1 MGGMSQAVSAALL
14 RIAIVDGDSA
24 NAAIACADA
33 SNNDIGANDTIIAC
47 IEQKTE
53 TNLSTDRTSTTT
65 VSAAGE
71 IKCSDD
77 TADDKLIVLWIAQE
91 APANQQASPS
101 FGFALVDGDSANTDI
116 AVADKDGNNID
127 TEDALFAVLE
137 KTASTGAVVDR
148 TATSSITSDGNIQCT
163 AATDGDQL
171 IVMWMSRTGARA
183 HDSVCIKFTLATMGL
198 SDESDITVTGIATE
212 DEVLAVFALDE
223 ASGLPL
229 DEVAAETVITAANVV
244 EIDQV
249 SPTVTAGAQLWV
261 LWLDKSA

>member
-1 MGGMSQAVSAALL
+1 MSQAVSAALL
-14 RIAIVDGDSA
+14 RVAIVDGDSA
-24 NAAIACADA
+24 NTAIACADA
-33 SNNDIGANDTIIAC
+33 AGNDIGANDTIVAC

-77 TADDKLIVLWIAQE
+77 TDDDKLIVLWMAQE

-116 AVADKDGNNID
+116 AVVDKLGDNID
-127 TEDALFAVLE
+127 ADDALFAVIE

-163 AATDGDQL
+163 ADTSGDQL
-171 IVMWMSRTGARA
+171 IVAWMSRTGARA
-183 HDSVCIKFTLATMGL
+183 YNSVCMKFTLATMGL
-198 SDESDITVTGIATE
+198 SDESDVTVTGIATE

-223 ASGLPL
+223 TSALPL
-229 DEVAAETVITAANVV
+229 DEVAAETVITDDDTV
-244 EIDQV
+244 EINQV